1 MYRNGSVFTLYKC
14 LCRCSDAVL
23 TAGFGPHVSPVP
35 SLLRVESLDLRSQY
49 RGAFTTSSEH
59 RFERVAFAELVCLTT
74 MAAPEDSKE
83 TRSRSDVPTLMQ
95 DNQGEDSILPTEPL
109 PGVDFGAHIDKTD
122 TNAASAEARDYTG
135 SYFPSQPNDA
145 GEHRSIRKTLT
156 DDGPLSK
163 LNLGPMSPKLKRL
176 STAPVQGRS
185 RPKPFAR
192 TTTMLRG
199 RKQPQDAGQYQF
211 DESSDL
217 SSSEDE
223 APVALKEE
231 GVKEEHEGGHEHQT
245 PQERQKAK
253 KARSYSRF
261 NVGNEHF
268 KTKGKVSK
276 RDGRLNISVNET
288 EGTGYLAKALGH
300 TIKHH
305 LDVPNAKRGRKQ
317 RQHVSDHAVADVDA
331 DAESIASSL
340 HTTATRPK
348 LNIVIMIIG
357 SRGDIQPFLEIGRI
371 LRHDYGH
378 RVRIATHPTFREFVE
393 KETDLEFF
401 SVGGDPSELMAF
413 MVKNPGLIPN
423 LQTIREGEIQRR
435 RASMK
440 EMFEGMW
447 RSCVNATDGETD
459 KENQEMMESKT
470 PFIADA
476 IIANPPSMAHVHIAE
491 RLGIPLHIMFTFPYT
506 PTGAFPHP
514 LANIKAG
521 KSNVDTSYVNFI
533 SYPLV
538 EMMTWQ
544 GLGDIV
550 NAFRENTLGLE
561 PVSSLWAPGALYR
574 MNVPYTYCWSPSLVP
589 KPSDWGPEID
599 IAGFVFMD
607 LAKEFNPPQEL
618 VDFLE
623 AGETPIYIGF
633 GSIVVDDPNGFTD
646 MIFKATKMAGVR
658 ALVNK
663 GWGGL
668 GQSNEDT
675 PDNIF
680 MLENTPHDW
689 LFPKVKAV
697 MHHGGAGTTA
707 IGLKCA
713 KPTMIVPFFGDQPF
727 WGARVAEARA
737 GALECVPWKQ
747 MTVEKMA
754 DGIKQLL
761 TEEAQQN
768 VQKLADGM
776 AREGSGAENAVKSFH
791 RSLPLAGWHN
801 MRCSLAGDRVAVWE
815 VKGSS
820 MRLSAMAVEILIKQG
835 KIKPSGL
842 RLIRHVEWN
851 DFDGPG
857 EPISGIAGATMDS
870 LANMGAGLGMVP
882 VRVAEH
888 MRKRAKHERKKAAR
902 EKRKEAR
909 KEEKKHK
916 KAEKAEEP
924 PAAGD
929 EPTILRRPTTHRG
942 ETDLT
947 IASKMSADPDVPLA
961 TEVAGD
967 VRQGLRRSGHA
978 LLTMPND
985 LHVAVAQG
993 FHNAP
998 RLWGDSTVRKPVR
1011 IVGFKTG
1018 CVAARKEFTYGIWD
1032 AWSGLITQPIGGW
1045 KDGDKI
1051 PSKAAGFGT
1060 GIGKGLGGFVLK
1072 NISAII
1078 SPPAYI
1084 GKGATVY
1091 FEKRHAS
1098 DGPGSKAYIRKAQ
1111 LTQGALDL
1119 EALRNQ
1125 EGGSQKVK
1133 EAEEDVNA
1141 GWAVYEDIWREAT
1154 KNYPV
1159 GSNLVGRYKLA
1170 KEKRRWYEA
1179 GALENAH
1186 TAQRALLVRKN
1197 GKDLG
1202 KHFAK
1207 RRQEMEIAEEPRVGA
1222 MEEPGERENEL
1233 DVLPNG
1239 RRKEEARSGDENG
1252 KEAIPKAE
1260 RVREEKLGAE
1270 SAEDAKTPTEEK
1282 RSSESEKTV
1291 VATPDADDGHGVSS
1305 SAGLAKLPFENA
1317 GAGMDKLSKPALG
1330 RNMATA

>member
-1 MYRNGSVFTLYKC
+1 
-14 LCRCSDAVL
+14 
-23 TAGFGPHVSPVP
+23 
-35 SLLRVESLDLRSQY
+35 
-49 RGAFTTSSEH
+49 
-59 RFERVAFAELVCLTT
+59 
-74 MAAPEDSKE
+74 MATPGDFNEPQG
-83 TRSRSDVPTLMQ
+83 RLHVPTLMR
-95 DNQGEDSILPTEPL
+95 DESGESILPTEPL
-109 PGVDFGAHIDKTD
+109 PGVDFGAHLDD
-122 TNAASAEARDYTG
+122 SNANDSAEAKDKTG
-135 SYFPSQPNDA
+135 SYFPRQPSHTSDL
-145 GEHRSIRKTLT
+145 RSIKKTLT
-156 DDGPLSK
+156 DDGPQNK
-163 LNLGPMSPKLKRL
+163 LNFDPGSPQLKRL
-176 STAPVQGRS
+176 STAPIPSSS

-192 TTTMLRG
+192 TTTLLKGMKKSKEHHG
-199 RKQPQDAGQYQF
+199 HYQF
-211 DESSDL
+211 DDLSDL

-223 APVALKEE
+223 ETVAAKKETGQE
-231 GVKEEHEGGHEHQT
+231 QGGKHGHHGHHK
-245 PQERQKAK
+245 RQKATK
-253 KARSYSRF
+253 GPSYSAF

-300 TIKHH
+300 TVKHH
-305 LDVPNAKRGRKQ
+305 LDVPAERRGRKQ

-331 DAESIASSL
+331 DAKSVASSL
-340 HTTATRPK
+340 HTTAIRPK

-447 RSCVNATDGETD
+447 RSCVNATDDETD
-459 KENQEMMESKT
+459 AENQKMMFQKS

-491 RLGIPLHIMFTFPYT
+491 RLGIPLHIMFTFPYS
-506 PTGAFPHP
+506 PTEAFPHP
-514 LANIKAG
+514 LANIKPG
-521 KSNVDTSYVNFI
+521 KSNVDTSYVNFV

-550 NAFRENTLGLE
+550 NNFRENTLGLE

-574 MNVPYTYCWSPSLVP
+574 MKVPYTYMWSPSLVP

-607 LAKEFNPPQEL
+607 LAKDFKPPQDL
-618 VDFLE
+618 ADFLE
-623 AGETPIYIGF
+623 AGEPPIYVGF
-633 GSIVVDDPNGFTD
+633 GSIVVDDPDGFTD

-675 PDNIF
+675 PDHIF

-697 MHHGGAGTTA
+697 VHHGGAGTTA

-727 WGARVAEARA
+727 WGARVAEAKA
-737 GALECVPWKQ
+737 GAHECVPWKQ

-754 DGIKQLL
+754 EGIKQCL
-761 TEEAQQN
+761 TEEAQEN
-768 VQKLADGM
+768 VQNLADGM
-776 AREGSGAENAVKSFH
+776 VREGKGAQNAVKSFH

-801 MRCSLAGDRVAVWE
+801 MRCSIIEDRVAVWE

-820 MRLSAMAVEILIKQG
+820 MRLSALAAEILIEQG
-835 KIKPSGL
+835 KMKPSQL

-857 EPISGIAGATMDS
+857 EPISGVAGATMDS
-870 LANMGAGLGMVP
+870 LTNMGAGVGMVP

-902 EKRKEAR
+902 EKRKQAR
-909 KEEKKHK
+909 REDKLQKKDQ
-916 KAEKAEEP
+916 KADDASV
-924 PAAGD
+924 AAD
-929 EPTILRRPTTHRG
+929 DNNNLRRPTTKRG

-947 IASKMSADPDVPLA
+947 MSSKMSADPTVPLA
-961 TEVAGD
+961 MELVDDFSHGFK
-967 VRQGLRRSGHA
+967 RSGHA
-978 LLTMPND
+978 LITMPND
-985 LHVAVAQG
+985 LHMAIAQG

-1018 CVAARKEFTYGIWD
+1018 CVAARKEFTYGLWD
-1032 AWSGLITQPIGGW
+1032 AWSGLITQPVGGW
-1045 KDGDKI
+1045 KDGDNL
-1051 PSKAAGFGT
+1051 PGKAAGFGT

-1072 NISAII
+1072 NVSAII

-1091 FEKRHAS
+1091 LENKAAS
-1098 DGPGSKAYIRKAQ
+1098 DGPGSKAFIRKAQ
-1111 LTQGALDL
+1111 LKQGAIDL
-1119 EALRNQ
+1119 EALRNDADG
-1125 EGGSQKVK
+1125 EEKIK
-1133 EAEEDVNA
+1133 EAERKVRE
-1141 GWAVYEDIWREAT
+1141 GFSVYEDIWKEAMRD
-1154 KNYPV
+1154 YGPV
-1159 GSNLVGRYKLA
+1159 GGNIVGRWKLS
-1170 KEKRRWYEA
+1170 KEKRRWHEA
-1179 GALENAH
+1179 GALENIH
-1186 TAQRALLVRKN
+1186 TARRALRVRRDGEN
-1197 GKDLG
+1197 LE
-1202 KHFAK
+1202 KHFSK
-1207 RRQEMEIAEEPRVGA
+1207 RKQEMDLAEAPRVSA
-1222 MEEPGERENEL
+1222 MDEPGKRENEV
-1233 DVLPNG
+1233 DMLPNG
-1239 RRKEEARSGDENG
+1239 RKKDEVSDENEEGDEENPSADVEESN
-1252 KEAIPKAE
+1252 KEQLDKEPSGEAE
-1260 RVREEKLGAE
+1260 E
-1270 SAEDAKTPTEEK
+1270 TPSEEK
-1282 RSSESEKTV
+1282 RSSESEMTV
-1291 VATPDADDGHGVSS
+1291 VATPEPDDKQNIPSTAD
-1305 SAGLAKLPFENA
+1305 LAKMPHKAEIP
-1317 GAGMDKLSKPALG
+1317 MDKLNKPMMEG
-1330 RNMATA
+1330 NMATA

>member
-1 MYRNGSVFTLYKC
+1 
-14 LCRCSDAVL
+14 
-23 TAGFGPHVSPVP
+23 
-35 SLLRVESLDLRSQY
+35 
-49 RGAFTTSSEH
+49 
-59 RFERVAFAELVCLTT
+59 
-74 MAAPEDSKE
+74 
-83 TRSRSDVPTLMQ
+83 MQ
-95 DNQGEDSILPTEPL
+95 DEEAGHDILPTAPL
-109 PGVDFGAHIDKTD
+109 PGVDFGAHIDNGNSK
-122 TNAASAEARDYTG
+122 ASAEAKDKSG
-135 SYFPSQPNDA
+135 SYLPNQQAITSGD
-145 GEHRSIRKTLT
+145 GSIKRTLA
-156 DDGPLSK
+156 DGPPDREDSGPV
-163 LNLGPMSPKLKRL
+163 LNRS
-176 STAPVQGRS
+176 STAPDPRTS
-185 RPKPFAR
+185 RPKPLNR

-199 RKQPQDAGQYQF
+199 MKKQKGPGMYQF
-211 DESSDL
+211 DDMSDL

-223 APVALKEE
+223 ETERTKKKQSRTKHA
-231 GVKEEHEGGHEHQT
+231 GNDEHHQSGT
-245 PQERQKAK
+245 RQKIK
-253 KARSYSRF
+253 KGQSYSHF
-261 NVGNEHF
+261 NVGNDHF

-305 LDVPNAKRGRKQ
+305 LDVPAERSGRKQ
-317 RQHVSDHAVADVDA
+317 RQHVTDHAVASVDA
-331 DAESIASSL
+331 DAASRASSL
-340 HTTATRPK
+340 HTAATRPK

-378 RVRIATHPTFREFVE
+378 RVRIATHPAFREFVQ

-413 MVKNPGLIPN
+413 MVKNPGLVPN
-423 LQTIREGEIQRR
+423 LQTIREGEIQKK

-447 RSCVNATDGETD
+447 RSCVNATDNEADEQNRT
-459 KENQEMMESKT
+459 MMDSQH
-470 PFIADA
+470 PFVADA

-491 RLGIPLHIMFTFPYT
+491 RLGIPLHIMFTFPYS

-514 LANIKAG
+514 LANIKPG
-521 KSNVDTSYVNFI
+521 KSNVDTNYVNFI

-550 NAFRENTLGLE
+550 NNFRENTLGLE

-574 MNVPYTYCWSPSLVP
+574 MHVPYTYMWSPSLVP
-589 KPSDWGPEID
+589 KPGDWGPEID
-599 IAGFVFMD
+599 ITGFVFMD
-607 LAKEFNPPQEL
+607 LAKDFEPPQNL

-623 AGETPIYIGF
+623 AGDAPIYIGF
-633 GSIVVDDPNGFTD
+633 GSIVVDDPDGFTD

-663 GWGGL
+663 GWGGF
-668 GQSNEDT
+668 GSSNEDT

-689 LFPKVKAV
+689 LFPKVRAV
-697 MHHGGAGTTA
+697 VHHGGAGTTA

-727 WGARVAEARA
+727 WGARVAEAEA

-754 DGIKQLL
+754 EGIKQLL

-776 AREGSGAENAVKSFH
+776 VREGSGAENAVKSFH

-801 MRCSLAGDRVAVWE
+801 MRCSIIEDRVAVWQ

-820 MRLSAMAVEILIKQG
+820 MRLSALAAEILIKQD
-835 KIKPSGL
+835 KLKPNQL

-857 EPISGIAGATMDS
+857 EPISGVAGATMDS
-870 LANMGAGLGMVP
+870 LTNMGAGVGMVP

-888 MRKRAKHERKKAAR
+888 MRKRAKHEKKKVAR
-902 EKRKEAR
+902 EKRREER
-909 KEEKKHK
+909 REEKKRQIG
-916 KAEKAEEP
+916 EKFEGK
-924 PAAGD
+924 PAPSGD
-929 EPTILRRPTTHRG
+929 DANQLRRPPTKRG

-947 IASKMSADPDVPLA
+947 MESKMSADPELPL
-961 TEVAGD
+961 TSEVVGD
-967 VRQGLRRSGHA
+967 VRQGFMRSGHA
-978 LLTMPND
+978 LITMPND
-985 LHVAVAQG
+985 LLVAVAQG

-1045 KDGDKI
+1045 KDGEGI

-1072 NISAII
+1072 NVSAII
-1078 SPPAYI
+1078 APPAYI
-1084 GKGATVY
+1084 GKGATVF
-1091 FEKRHAS
+1091 FEKMHAS
-1098 DGPGSKAYIRKAQ
+1098 DGPGSKAFIRRAQ
-1111 LTQGALDL
+1111 LAQGAIDV
-1119 EALRNQ
+1119 EALRNE
-1125 EGGSQKVK
+1125 EGGTEKL
-1133 EAEEDVNA
+1133 EDTRKIVRE
-1141 GWAVYEDIWREAT
+1141 GWSVYEDIWKEAVKT
-1154 KNYPV
+1154 YGHV
-1159 GSNLVGRYKLA
+1159 GGNLVGRYKLN
-1170 KEKRRWYEA
+1170 KEKRRWHEA
-1179 GALENAH
+1179 GALENMH
-1186 TAQRALLVRKN
+1186 TARRALRVRRE
-1197 GKDLG
+1197 GEDLE

-1207 RRQEMEIAEEPRVGA
+1207 RKEEMELAEEPRVGV
-1222 MEEPGERENEL
+1222 MEEPGKRENEL

-1239 RRKEEARSGDENG
+1239 HTKDEVKAKAADQGDDDEQTDKEVKSD
-1252 KEAIPKAE
+1252 
-1260 RVREEKLGAE
+1260 AE
-1270 SAEDAKTPTEEK
+1270 SARFSTEGK
-1282 RSSESEKTV
+1282 RSSESENTA
-1291 VATPDADDGHGVSS
+1291 VATPDADDTQGVLT
-1305 SAGLAKLPFENA
+1305 SAGLVKMPPGDGPVGF
-1317 GAGMDKLSKPALG
+1317 DTLSKPVLG
-1330 RNMATA
+1330 RNMATT